1 MAFIAAL
8 ASCSNAPATTATTS
22 GPPPPVGPQVSA
34 PPITALHLAAW
45 KAGTFTG
52 ISVDRK
58 TKLWYLPA
66 GTDIAVNGLPI
77 RLDPVGTTVTLEASF
92 KPAGGTVSLH
102 GYGFKLLTD
111 ATMAKPYVKNGYM
124 VVFEQPNHLDI
135 YRQSSGSFVSLND
148 TSPSVTMTDG
158 KMHTLRLI
166 VKRAS
171 ASRVDFVTYVD
182 GKKAAT
188 AHDPTGAYTSG
199 TWGPTDLSLTS
210 TALVY
215 LKPFVTTKP
224 H

>member
-1 MAFIAAL
+1 M
-8 ASCSNAPATTATTS
+8 
-22 GPPPPVGPQVSA
+22 
-34 PPITALHLAAW
+34 TALRLAAW

-52 ISVDRK
+52 ISIDRK

-111 ATMAKPYVKNGYM
+111 ASMAKPHVSNGYM
-124 VVFEQPNHLDI
+124 VVFEQPNRLDI
-135 YRQSSGSFVSLND
+135 YRQTAGSFVALND
-148 TSPSVTMTDG
+148 SAPSVTMTDG
-158 KMHTLRLI
+158 RMHVLRLV
-166 VKRAS
+166 VKRSS

-188 AHDPTGAYTSG
+188 AHDSTGAFTSG

-215 LKPFVTTKP
+215 LKPFVITKP